1 MVEYILDDTP
11 KMGGPAAPLI
21 PFLIKHYVVIYYL
34 LVILV
39 GLVTTTCF
47 WNRVEHDKKVPL
59 ILGILC
65 GTPIVVDGLLTISI
79 RILTHRKK

>member
-11 KMGGPAAPLI
+11 KT

-47 WNRVEHDKKVPL
+47 WTDSSRSPYVY
-59 ILGILC
+59 
-65 GTPIVVDGLLTISI
+65 
-79 RILTHRKK
+79 

>member
-11 KMGGPAAPLI
+11 KT

-47 WNRVEHDKKVPL
+47 WNHVEDDKKVPL

-65 GTPIVVDGLLTISI
+65 GTPIFVDGLLTISI

>member
-11 KMGGPAAPLI
+11 KT

-39 GLVTTTCF
+39 GVVVGVCF
-47 WNRVEHDKKVPL
+47 WDNVDDDKKVPL

-65 GTPIVVDGLLTISI
+65 GTPIVVDVLLTISI